1 MEIRV
6 NLALIGFVACV
17 WLGMYAQTPT
27 RIGDPREMA
36 QLAALEEQVA
46 RHPSD
51 AAALGA
57 LTERYLVHRHPLM
70 AITVIRAADAAV
82 LEEPSITHQLARAYE
97 DSGRLLDALATADLA
112 LVRCARVLGAEH
124 LSTAV
129 PHYECSERTLAKL
142 DTHKAALARMV
153 QWGVVDPRLDQR
165 AKRAYDLALRRAR
178 IAVGELPAGGAS
190 N

>member
-17 WLGMYAQTPT
+17 WLAMYAQAPV
-27 RIGDPREMA
+27 RIGDPREMT

-46 RHPSD
+46 RHAGD
-51 AAALGA
+51 AAALA
-57 LTERYLVHRHPLM
+57 TLSERYLAQGYPLLAM
-70 AITVIRAADAAV
+70 TAIRAADPTV
-82 LEEPSITHQLARAYE
+82 LEEPTIAHQLARAYE
-97 DSGRLLDALATADLA
+97 GGGRLLDALATADLA
-112 LVRCARVLGAEH
+112 LARCARVLGARPLE
-124 LSTAV
+124 TAV
-129 PHYECSERTLAKL
+129 PHYACSERTLAKL

-153 QWGVVDPRLDQR
+153 QWGVVDPRLDAR

-178 IAVGELPAGGAS
+178 IAVGELPAAGAS